1 MFRVARKTKGLYMK
15 TWTVFLAV
23 LVFVMLA
30 SLQGLSAQAFVDVE
44 GGVAFTGYNDVQ
56 IPTDTGTRISLK
68 DDTSSASALA
78 FRIRAG
84 YTIFDRHTFMLL
96 AAPLTVR
103 GSAVL
108 DRDLTYRD
116 TTFTAGSRVD
126 SVYRFDSYRLTYRYT
141 FLDSDPFVLAA
152 GITGKV
158 RSAGISLMGDE
169 GYAIRTD
176 LGVVPLINFMA
187 NWRMTDRFGLLLD
200 ADALVTPFGRAEDA
214 LFAVQYRYSDNADL
228 RLGYRILE
236 GGSDGGGNV
245 YTFALF
251 NYVTAGVTV
260 RF

>member
-1 MFRVARKTKGLYMK
+1 MK
-15 TWTVFLAV
+15 THMGKYVAVMAVFFA
-23 LVFVMLA
+23 A
-30 SLQGLSAQAFVDVE
+30 LQGLSAQAFVDVE
-44 GGVAFTGYNDVQ
+44 GGIAFTGYNDVQ
-56 IPTDTGTRISLK
+56 IPSASGSRISLK
-68 DDTSSASALA
+68 DDTGSASALA

-84 YTIFDRHTFMLL
+84 YTIFDKHTFMLL
-96 AAPLTVR
+96 AAPLSVR
-103 GSAVL
+103 GSAVI
-108 DRDLTYRD
+108 DRNLSYQG

-126 SVYRFDSYRLTYRYT
+126 SVYRFDSYRLTWRYT
-141 FLDSDPFVLAA
+141 FMDSGPFELAA

-158 RSAGISLMGDE
+158 RSAGISLMGND

-187 NWRMTDRFGLLLD
+187 KWNMTDRFGLLLD
-200 ADALVTPFGRAEDA
+200 GDALVTPFGRAEDA
-214 LFAVQYRYSDNADL
+214 LLAIQYRYSDNADL
-228 RLGYRILE
+228 RLGYRVLE

>member
-1 MFRVARKTKGLYMK
+1 MKTRTGLYAAA
-15 TWTVFLAV
+15 VIGLLAV
-23 LVFVMLA
+23 F
-30 SLQGLSAQAFVDVE
+30 QGLSAEAFIDME

-56 IPTDTGTRISLK
+56 IPTDSGTRISLK
-68 DDTSSASALA
+68 DDTGSASAPA

-84 YTIFDRHTFMLL
+84 YTFSDRHTVMAL

-103 GSAVL
+103 GSAVT
-108 DRDLTYRD
+108 DRALTYRD
-116 TTFTAGSRVD
+116 TTFSAGSRVD

-141 FLDSDPFVLAA
+141 FLDSAPLELAA

-176 LGVVPLINFMA
+176 LGVVPLVNFMA
-187 NWRMTDRFGLLLD
+187 SWHMTDRFGLLLD